1 MTETVCWHIMH
12 TTVKCDGESG
22 GTSYTFVTHSLVYL
36 SLIQVD
42 VFGFNLG
49 VNFKKKKKKI
59 YVCIFQDIKALF

>member
-1 MTETVCWHIMH
+1 MH

-49 VNFKKKKKKI
+49 VNFKKKKKRFMCAYFKI
-59 YVCIFQDIKALF
+59 SKHYFSNTAK